1 MSKRFW
7 LGLLL
12 VFSLALPS
20 FGESLEDVLQ
30 AVLSSLET
38 VQTELHTVQTEL
50 QQARSEQANIS
61 SEQADITTQLQT
73 LRDEQIPRLT
83 EQLNAF
89 VDTYETNLRSV
100 RMQMYTICG
109 VTLVTSILIALLR

>member
-1 MSKRFW
+1 MSKGVV

-20 FGESLEDVLQ
+20 FGESLDDVLK
-30 AVLSSLET
+30 AVLTGLET

-61 SEQADITTQLQT
+61 SEQADITLRLTT
-73 LRDEQIPRLT
+73 LRDEQIPCLT
-83 EQLNAF
+83 QQLCDF
-89 VDTYETNLRSV
+89 VTTYETKLRETRV
-100 RMQMYTICG
+100 LTFTICG
-109 VTLVTSILIALLR
+109 VTLVTSILIVLLR

>member
-1 MSKRFW
+1 MSKRFS

-12 VFSLALPS
+12 ACCLALS
-20 FGESLEDVLQ
+20 SYGESLEDVLQ
-30 AVLSSLET
+30 AVLSRLET

-61 SEQADITTQLQT
+61 SEQANITTQLQT
-73 LRDEQIPRLT
+73 LRDEQIPCLT
-83 EQLNAF
+83 QQLCDF
-89 VDTYETNLRSV
+89 VTTYETNLRSV
-100 RMQMYTICG
+100 RVQMYTICG